1 MFPWGF
7 MMPWVKSYGLKA
19 AFVIGV
25 LSIGIPF
32 WLMPY
37 NRINVPDA
45 LYGPGLVIVF
55 ILALLLRA
63 AGITPFLRTLNVMAA
78 TVPSAAMARVIVEG
92 LMDPTKHNLWPL
104 VVLIAA
110 VVGYL
115 SSAPGVVI
123 GHLICRLRQTH
134 SGSARS

>member
-1 MFPWGF
+1 
-7 MMPWVKSYGLKA
+7 MMTWVKSYGLKA

-25 LSIGIPF
+25 LSIGMPF

-37 NRINVPDA
+37 NKINVPDA

-55 ILALLLRA
+55 VLALLLRA
-63 AGITPFLRTLNVMAA
+63 AGIATFLRTWNVMAA
-78 TVPSAAMARVIVEG
+78 TIPSAVMARVIVEC

-104 VVLIAA
+104 VILIAA
-110 VVGYL
+110 AVGYL
-115 SSAPGVVI
+115 CTVPGVVI
-123 GHLICRLRQTH
+123 GHVICRMRQTH